1 VGLVVVLSIV
11 EILGALSDA
20 RDTAYPRELNRASA
34 LLLLLGPIA
43 LVLRRRYPIPVM
55 VVAFGSALTWVFL
68 GFPPGPFF
76 LAPTVA
82 LFSAVRAGHRV
93 PAAVVAGLGY
103 AAYVLGGWPFAER
116 LGVPEVSRLDLRG
129 AIVAAVWLIAVFAF
143 SEAARVRSLQYAEM
157 AKARAEQARA
167 KAEQERRQQSEERLR
182 IAREL
187 HDVLGH
193 HLSLIN
199 VQAGVGLHL
208 LDSRPDQ
215 AREALTAI
223 RSASAEALRE
233 VRSVLGVLRPED
245 EQAPRAPA
253 PGLDG
258 LAELT
263 AEAGLPVT
271 VRRTGEPRPLPA
283 EVDRAA
289 YRIVQEALTNVR
301 RHAGTG
307 ASAEV
312 TVGYEP
318 GAVRVVVTDDGA
330 GAAADA
336 SDEGNGIAGMRARAA
351 AVGGTLSAGAADG
364 GGFRVEATLPSGSG
378 RSEA

>member
-1 VGLVVVLSIV
+1 
-11 EILGALSDA
+11 
-20 RDTAYPRELNRASA
+20 
-34 LLLLLGPIA
+34 
-43 LVLRRRYPIPVM
+43 
-55 VVAFGSALTWVFL
+55 
-68 GFPPGPFF
+68 
-76 LAPTVA
+76 
-82 LFSAVRAGHRV
+82 
-93 PAAVVAGLGY
+93 
-103 AAYVLGGWPFAER
+103 
-116 LGVPEVSRLDLRG
+116 
-129 AIVAAVWLIAVFAF
+129 
-143 SEAARVRSLQYAEM
+143 VRSLQYAEVPKSC
-157 AKARAEQARA
+157 AERARAR
-167 KAEQERRQQSEERLR
+167 AEQERRQQSEERLR

-208 LDSRPDQ
+208 LDSRPEQ

-223 RSASAEALRE
+223 KSASAEALRE
-233 VRSVLGVLRPED
+233 VRTVLGVLRPED

-271 VRRTGEPRPLPA
+271 VRRTGQPRPLPA

-307 ASAEV
+307 VSAEV
-312 TVGYEP
+312 IVGYEP
-318 GAVRVVVTDDGA
+318 GAVRVVVTDDGVGP
-330 GAAADA
+330 GAPVEA

-351 AVGGTLSAGAADG
+351 ALGGTLSAGPAPG
-364 GGFRVEATLPSGSG
+364 GGFRVEATFPEGAG
-378 RSEA
+378 

>member
-1 VGLVVVLSIV
+1 VGVAVVLSFV

-20 RDTAYPRELNRASA
+20 RETAYPRELDRASA
-34 LLLLLGPIA
+34 LLLLLGPLA
-43 LVLRRRYPIPVM
+43 LVLRKRYPIPVM
-55 VVAFGSALTWVFL
+55 VVAFGSALAWVFL

-103 AAYVLGGWPFAER
+103 AAYVLGGWPFAEP

-157 AKARAEQARA
+157 AKARAEHARA
-167 KAEQERRQQSEERLR
+167 RAEQERRQQSEERLR

-208 LDSRPDQ
+208 LDSRPEQ

-223 RSASAEALRE
+223 KSASAEALRE
-233 VRSVLGVLRPED
+233 VRTVLGVLRPED

-271 VRRTGEPRPLPA
+271 VRRTGQPRPLTA

-307 ASAEV
+307 VSAEV

-318 GAVRVVVTDDGA
+318 GAVRVVVTDDGVGA
-330 GAAADA
+330 GAPVEV

-351 AVGGTLSAGAADG
+351 ALGGTLSAGPAPG
-364 GGFRVEATLPSGSG
+364 GGFRVEATLPEGAG
-378 RSEA
+378 

>member
-1 VGLVVVLSIV
+1 
-11 EILGALSDA
+11 
-20 RDTAYPRELNRASA
+20 
-34 LLLLLGPIA
+34 
-43 LVLRRRYPIPVM
+43 
-55 VVAFGSALTWVFL
+55 VAFGSALAWVFL

-103 AAYVLGGWPFAER
+103 AAYVLGGWPFAEP

-157 AKARAEQARA
+157 AKARAEHARA
-167 KAEQERRQQSEERLR
+167 RAEQERRQQSEERLR

-208 LDSRPDQ
+208 LDSRPEQ

-223 RSASAEALRE
+223 KSASAEALRE
-233 VRSVLGVLRPED
+233 VRTVLGVLRPED

-271 VRRTGEPRPLPA
+271 VRRTGQPRPLPA

-307 ASAEV
+307 VSAEV
-312 TVGYEP
+312 IVGYEP
-318 GAVRVVVTDDGA
+318 GAVQVVVTDDGVGP
-330 GAAADA
+330 GAPVEA

-351 AVGGTLSAGAADG
+351 ALGGTLSAGPAPG
-364 GGFRVEATLPSGSG
+364 GGFRVEATFPEGAG
-378 RSEA
+378 

>member
-1 VGLVVVLSIV
+1 VGLAVVLSIV

-20 RDTAYPRELNRASA
+20 RETVYPRELNRASA
-34 LLLLLGPIA
+34 LLLLLGPVA

-55 VVAFGSALTWVFL
+55 VLAFGSALAWVFL

-103 AAYVLGGWPFAER
+103 AAYVLGGWPFAGR

-129 AIVAAVWLIAVFAF
+129 AIVAAVWLLAVFAF

-157 AKARAEQARA
+157 AKVRAEQARV

-208 LDSRPDQ
+208 LDSRPEQ

-233 VRSVLGVLRPED
+233 VRSVLGVLRPQD

-307 ASAEV
+307 VSAEV

-330 GAAADA
+330 GAPADV

-351 AVGGTLSAGAADG
+351 ALGGTLSAGAAGG
-364 GGFRVEATLPSGSG
+364 GGFRVEATLPSEGGGSD
-378 RSEA
+378 A